1 MKKMTKKTAI
11 VALAV
16 GAMCTA
22 CATQRTVEEHHHHH
36 YEADT
41 MAVQAQVD
49 QKLQSWHYEMDSI
62 WRSFENQYAAQW
74 TASEHEQEIISE
86 LITETTDSLGRTVRQ
101 EQRTV
106 KRDITRELQQ
116 QEQRLTRAYEQMLHT
131 VADSI
136 SSEWHQRYDSLSRHV
151 EQLDSLSSLS
161 RQSSDTDSRPWYQR
175 WFNNLRWLI
184 LGGLLTVVAGAIIIY
199 KKR

>member
-1 MKKMTKKTAI
+1 MNNYFKIFVT
-11 VALAV
+11 LAV

-22 CATQRTVEEHHHHH
+22 CTTQRTVEEHHHHH

-49 QKLQSWHYEMDSI
+49 QKLQSWHHEMDST

-136 SSEWHQRYDSLSRHV
+136 SSEWHQRYDSLARHV
-151 EQLDSLSSLS
+151 SQLDSAYSS
-161 RQSSDTDSRPWYQR
+161 RQTSDTDTRPWYQR

-184 LGGLLTVVAGAIIIY
+184 LGGLLTVVVGVIIIY